1 MFIHL
6 KDSTI
11 NLTQVSALTKGVV
24 TLEDNTY
31 FTMCVYVV
39 GSLQPLVHTY
49 ESEQERDETFEEFKE
64 ALNAYCR

>member
-11 NLTQVSALTKGVV
+11 RLESVTAITKGIV

-31 FTMCVYVV
+31 YTMCVYVV

-49 ESEQERDETFEEFKE
+49 ESEQERDETFLEIKE
-64 ALNAYCR
+64 LLDADRR